1 VFQGPAQAERPVS
14 VAGRARPRLGW
25 PTKALYGL
33 SALGT
38 ATRAS
43 LLGAVLF
50 FYNRVLELDAKMVSL
65 AIFIALLIDA
75 FWDPLVGQLSD
86 RTQTRLGRRHP
97 YIYAAA
103 LPASVC
109 FALIFMPPLAWT
121 GERLFL
127 YLLATLVGARLLES
141 LIEIPSAALLPEL
154 SRDYDERTTLGSW
167 RFVFLVVFGRALAT
181 VLAYGIFLK
190 GTRAQPFGQMNL
202 AGYAPYAIT
211 VAVISL
217 AVTLISA
224 LATQRFVPYMHRPER
239 RQPSFGDMAREFAAA
254 AGNRNFLALALSSLI
269 FGIAVGITGGL
280 LLYFLTDFWQL
291 PSSALLQLGLW
302 GIPGGLVGVIVAPFW
317 ARTLGKKRGCLVVF
331 FAAILST
338 TVPIGLRLLGVMP
351 PNSSPWV
358 LRILIVDSIATGLLS
373 TMGFIIVT
381 AMLADV
387 VEEVQVK
394 TGRRSEGVLFAAD
407 SLLRKVTTSFAGALP
422 GLLLVYVGYPKH
434 ARPGQVDQAI
444 LNHLALIYLPL
455 ITALYLCSTSMLMLY
470 RIDRQRHEDNL
481 ERLAEAAT
489 LAQEADPELNPHL
502 APDIVAGPTSR

>member
-1 VFQGPAQAERPVS
+1 VS
-14 VAGRARPRLGW
+14 VPRDERPRLGW

-33 SALGT
+33 SSLGT

-43 LLGAVLF
+43 LLGTVLF
-50 FYNRVLELDAKMVSL
+50 FYNRVLELDARLVSL
-65 AIFIALLIDA
+65 AIFVALLIDA

-86 RTQTRLGRRHP
+86 RTRTRLGRRHP

-109 FALIFMPPLAWT
+109 FALVFMPPLAWT

-127 YLLATLVGARLLES
+127 YLLAALVGARLLES

-167 RFVFLVVFGRALAT
+167 RYVFLIVLGRALAA
-181 VLAYGIFLK
+181 VLAYGVFLK
-190 GTRAQPFGQMNL
+190 GTKAQPFGQMNL

-211 VAVISL
+211 VAAISL
-217 AVTLISA
+217 AVTVISG
-224 LATQRFVPYMHRPER
+224 LATQRFVPWMHRPER
-239 RQPSFGDMAREFAAA
+239 RQPSIGDMAREFAAA
-254 AGNRNFLALALSSLI
+254 LGNRNFAALAFSALI
-269 FGIAVGITGGL
+269 FGIAFGITQGL
-280 LLYFLTDFWQL
+280 MLYFRTDFWQL
-291 PSSALLQLGLW
+291 PSRALLQLGLW
-302 GIPGGLVGVIVAPFW
+302 IIPGGLAGVIVAPFW
-317 ARTLGKKRGCLVVF
+317 ASAFGKKRGCLLVF

-351 PNSSPWV
+351 PNTSPWV
-358 LRILIVDSIATGLLS
+358 LRILILDEMATGLLS
-373 TMGFIIVT
+373 TMGFVIVT

-434 ARPGQVDQAI
+434 ARPGHVGQGV

-470 RIDRQRHEDNL
+470 RIDRRRHQDNL
-481 ERLAEAAT
+481 ERLAEAAS
-489 LAQEADPELNPHL
+489 LAQETDQELNPHL
-502 APDIVAGPTSR
+502 APDIVTGPP